1 MKETI
6 KTIIIIILIGV
17 IIAMSTTKIEWEHNG
32 QKYNHTLGEF
42 FIERFT
48 GE

>member
-6 KTIIIIILIGV
+6 KTIIIILLIAV
-17 IIAMSTTKIEWEHNG
+17 IIAMYNTTINWEHNG
-32 QKYNHTLGEF
+32 KEYNHKLGEF

>member
-32 QKYNHTLGEF
+32 QEYNHTLGEF

>member
-6 KTIIIIILIGV
+6 KTIIIIALITI
-17 IIAMSTTKIEWEHNG
+17 IIAMGETRIQWEHNG
-32 QKYNHTLGEF
+32 AMYSHKLGEF